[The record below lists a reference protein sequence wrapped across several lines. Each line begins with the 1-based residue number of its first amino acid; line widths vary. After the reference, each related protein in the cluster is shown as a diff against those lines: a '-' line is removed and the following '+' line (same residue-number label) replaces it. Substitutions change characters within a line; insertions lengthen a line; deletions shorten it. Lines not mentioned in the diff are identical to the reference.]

1 MKKTQK
7 FLCTL
12 VSALMVVSVA
22 AACSPA
28 SNNSVESDDPS
39 NSSVNT
45 PAEVVAYDGSK
56 VTVTFYH
63 TMGANLRA
71 VLDKYIPV
79 FNEMYPNITIEHSTM
94 GDYDGLRDQIS
105 TEISG
110 AGNSPSMAY
119 CYPDHVALYN
129 MSKKVIALDGYISST
144 ELVTKAD
151 GTTETMGFTQA
162 QLDDFVEIYYAEGS
176 VYGDG
181 LTYTLPYAKSTEV
194 LYYNKTEF
202 EKNGWEVPTTW
213 DEMETLCQ
221 QILQKY
227 PTGVVPFGYDSE
239 ANWFITMCEQYGSEY
254 TSSTKGSYFL
264 FDNETNRNFV
274 SKFTQWYDL
283 GYFETQ
289 ETYGSYTSDLFSCT
303 GDIKSF
309 MCIGSS
315 GGASYQMPSIEEGSG
330 DSFAFET
337 GIAMIPQVDVNNPKV
352 ISQGP
357 SLCLFKKP
365 AQEQAAAWLFA
376 KFLTTHIPLQAQ
388 FSMKSGYAPV
398 IKSVEENDVYKAF
411 LDKANGTT
419 YIQASAVKQSILQQN
434 AYYVSPAFVG
444 SSAARDSV
452 GELMQECFTNGY
464 NNSTIANK
472 FSDAVKALKNR
483 YDK

>member
-7 FLCTL
+7 FLCTFI
-12 VSALMVVSVA
+12 SALMVISGA
-22 AACSPA
+22 AACGTPSTD
-28 SNNSVESDDPS
+28 NSA
-39 NSSVNT
+39 NSSSVDNT
-45 PAEVVAYDGSK
+45 PVSTVAYDGSK

-105 TEISG
+105 NEISG

-129 MSKKVIALDGYISST
+129 MSKKVIPLDSYIAST
-144 ELVTKAD
+144 DLVTKAD
-151 GTTETMGFTQA
+151 GSTETMGFTQA
-162 QLDDFVEIYYAEGS
+162 QLDDFVETYYAEGS

-202 EKNGWEVPTTW
+202 EKNGWTVPTTW
-213 DEMETLCQ
+213 DEMETLCKA
-221 QILQKY
+221 ILQKY
-227 PTGVVPFGYDSE
+227 PKGVVPFGYDSE

-274 SKFTQWYDL
+274 AKFTEWYDL
-283 GYFETQ
+283 GYFET
-289 ETYGSYTSDLFSCT
+289 EGTLGTYTSDLFSGT
-303 GDIKSF
+303 GDTKSF

-337 GIAMIPQVDVNNPKV
+337 GIAMIPQVDKNNPKV

-376 KFLTTHIPLQAQ
+376 KFLTTHVPLQAQ

-398 IKSVEENDVYKAF
+398 IKSAEENDVYKAF
-411 LDKANGTT
+411 LDKANGTN
-419 YIQASAVKQSILQQN
+419 YIQASAVKQSLLQKD
-434 AYYVSPAFVG
+434 AYYISPAFVG
-444 SSAARDSV
+444 SSAARESV
-452 GELMQECFTNGY
+452 GTLMSECISNGY
-464 NNSTIANK
+464 NDSNIAK
-472 FSDAVKALKNR
+472 AFSDAVKALKNR